1 MEAGSATTPPSDRLD
16 RSTLLA
22 LVAMGLAVL
31 IIANDFTALSVALPA
46 IERDLDTDLTTVQW
60 VINAYALVFGVLIV
74 TGGKLADM
82 FGRRRVFVI
91 GAGIFAGFSL
101 LGGLAQDDLS
111 LIACRA
117 LMGIGGALMWPAI
130 LGMTFDVLP
139 ASKAGIAGGLI
150 MGAAGFGNAI
160 GPMIGGVLTDELS
173 WRWIFYLNIPIA
185 AFGVLATLKSIKPD
199 VVGTARERLDYAGI
213 ATLSLGLVS
222 FLLALDQSADW
233 GWGDPRV
240 IGFVVAAVLLLI
252 AFAFAERRAGLT
264 ALIPRDVI
272 SNRNFTA
279 ACVAV
284 LLMSACF
291 FAALLYLPQFMTK
304 VLGYT
309 PLESGIGLLP
319 MMGTFALVSFVA
331 GPLYNRVGPKL
342 VVSLGAACIA
352 VGMLLLSLI
361 EASDGY
367 SALMPGMFV
376 LGAGIGFFYSSVTT
390 AGITALDESRTSLAG
405 GIVYMFQI
413 AGGSIGLGINTAIVA
428 SAGASLGL
436 FTDGISD
443 AFLLDAVLALLGLL
457 VAVMF
462 VGGRMHANAIHLHRR
477 HAARAHP

>member
-1 MEAGSATTPPSDRLD
+1 MEATSPSDRLD

-46 IERDLDTDLTTVQW
+46 IEKDLDTDLTTVQW

-91 GAGIFAGFSL
+91 GAAIFAGFSL
-101 LGGLAQDDLS
+101 LGGLAQGDLW

-150 MGAAGFGNAI
+150 MGAAGFGNAV

-173 WRWIFYLNIPIA
+173 WRWIFFLNIPIA
-185 AFGVLATLKSIKPD
+185 AFGVLATLWSIKPD
-199 VVGTARERLDYAGI
+199 AVSQARERLDYAGV

-222 FLLALDQSADW
+222 FLLALDQSSDW

-240 IGFVVAAVLLLI
+240 IGFCVAAVVLLI
-252 AFAFAERRAGLT
+252 AFALIERRAGLS
-264 ALIPRDVI
+264 ALIPSDVI
-272 SNRNFTA
+272 ANRNFAA

-304 VLGYT
+304 VLGYS
-309 PLESGIGLLP
+309 PLKSGIGLLP
-319 MMGTFALVSFVA
+319 MMGTFALVSFIA
-331 GPLYNRVGPKL
+331 GPLYNRVGPKV

-352 VGMLLLSLI
+352 AGMLLLSFIDAGDDYGSL
-361 EASDGY
+361 
-367 SALMPGMFV
+367 LVGMFV

-428 SAGASLGL
+428 SAGASLVL

-443 AFLLDAVLALLGLL
+443 AFLLDAVLAVLGLA
-457 VAVMF
+457 VAVVF
-462 VGGRMHANAIHLHRR
+462 VGGRVHPNAIHLHRR
-477 HAARAHP
+477 HAARAHPS

>member
-1 MEAGSATTPPSDRLD
+1 MDATAATADSDRLD
-16 RSTLLA
+16 RSTMLA

-101 LGGLAQDDLS
+101 LGGVAQSDLW

-130 LGMTFDVLP
+130 LGMTFAVLP
-139 ASKAGIAGGLI
+139 SSKAGLAGGLI

-185 AFGVLATLKSIKPD
+185 AFGVLATLWSIKPD
-199 VVGTARERLDYAGI
+199 EPGEEHERLDYAGI

-222 FLLALDQSADW
+222 FLLALDQSSDW

-240 IGFVVAAVLLLI
+240 IALCVVAVVFLV
-252 AFAFAERRAGLT
+252 AFGFAERRAGLA

-272 SNRNFTA
+272 GNRNFAA
-279 ACVAV
+279 ACAAV

-304 VLGYT
+304 VLGYS
-309 PLESGIGLLP
+309 PLKSGIGLLP
-319 MMGTFALVSFVA
+319 MMGTFALVSFLA
-331 GPLYNRVGPKL
+331 GPFYNRVGPKV

-352 VGMLLLSLI
+352 VGMFLLSLI
-361 EASDGY
+361 EVGDDYGS
-367 SALMPGMFV
+367 LLVGMFV
-376 LGAGIGFFYSSVTT
+376 LGAGVGFFYSSVTT

-428 SAGASLGL
+428 SAGASLRL

-443 AFLLDAVLALLGLL
+443 AFLLDAILALLGLL
-457 VAVMF
+457 VAVTF
-462 VGGRMHANAIHLHRR
+462 VGGRMHYNAIHLHRR
-477 HAARAHP
+477 HAARAHL

>member
-1 MEAGSATTPPSDRLD
+1 MEASAATASDRLD

-46 IERDLDTDLTTVQW
+46 IEKDLDTDLTTVQW

-82 FGRRRVFVI
+82 YGRRRVFVI
-91 GAGIFAGFSL
+91 GAAIFAGFSL
-101 LGGLAQDDLS
+101 LGGLAQDDLW

-139 ASKAGIAGGLI
+139 SSKAGIAGGLI
-150 MGAAGFGNAI
+150 MGAAGFGNAV

-173 WRWIFYLNIPIA
+173 WRWIFFLNIPIA
-185 AFGVLATLKSIKPD
+185 AFGVAATLWSIKPD
-199 VVGTARERLDYAGI
+199 AVDQVRERLDYAGV
-213 ATLSLGLVS
+213 ATLSIGLVS
-222 FLLALDQSADW
+222 FLLALDQSSDW

-240 IGFVVAAVLLLI
+240 IGFCVLAVAMLV
-252 AFAFAERRAGLT
+252 AFGFAERRAGLA
-264 ALIPRDVI
+264 ALIPSDVMR
-272 SNRNFTA
+272 NRNFTA

-304 VLGYT
+304 VLGYS

-319 MMGTFALVSFVA
+319 MMGTFALVSFIA
-331 GPLYNRVGPKL
+331 GPLYNRVGPKV

-352 VGMLLLSLI
+352 VGMLLLSFIDAGDDYESL
-361 EASDGY
+361 
-367 SALMPGMFV
+367 LLGMFV

-428 SAGASLGL
+428 GSSAALGIAA
-436 FTDGISD
+436 GISD
-443 AFLLDAVLALLGLL
+443 AFLLDAVLALLGLV
-457 VAVMF
+457 VAVVF
-462 VGGRMHANAIHLHRR
+462 VGGRLHPHAVRHHRR